1 MRMEFETKGIDK
13 CFYYNTTNLRKLDID
28 EILGEIKES

>member
-13 CFYYNTTNLRKLDID
+13 CFYYNTEFADYVHWFN
-28 EILGEIKES
+28 S